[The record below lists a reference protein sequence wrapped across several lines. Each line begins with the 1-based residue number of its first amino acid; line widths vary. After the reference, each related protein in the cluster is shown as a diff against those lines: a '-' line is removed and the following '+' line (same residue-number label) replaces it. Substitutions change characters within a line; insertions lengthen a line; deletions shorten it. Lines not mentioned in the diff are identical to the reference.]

1 MSAFSSLGF
10 VENDRL
16 HVQRDNGYIGA
27 SNNPSKKEFSN
38 IIQPAQTP
46 PSAAAAGSNPSH
58 QQQQQQKQRQQKLPP
73 VASKAHPSSMSPPPA
88 LVSPPDETGILQ
100 RRILFLEA
108 QDKRRMSEIS
118 ELRGQLSDAR
128 SGFEERVQVQ
138 GTVLLDEGTPY
149 SSSLGEEEEEGSGS
163 GESKISGSLPKG
175 QVVKLYYP
183 MRKSVHDGG
192 VHMRHILVDPQTA
205 ALRLVWVLVQ
215 DAEGRKRV
223 GSFTD

>member
-38 IIQPAQTP
+38 IIQPVQTP
-46 PSAAAAGSNPSH
+46 SSAAAASNNPS
-58 QQQQQQKQRQQKLPP
+58 QTQQRQQRQAKLPI
-73 VASKAHPSSMSPPPA
+73 ASKAHPSLPSPA

-128 SGFEERVQVQ
+128 NGFEERVQVQ

-149 SSSLGEEEEEGSGS
+149 SSFLEDEEEGEGAGS
-163 GESKISGSLPKG
+163 RESNVSGSLPKG

-183 MRKSVHDGG
+183 MRRSVHDDGG

-215 DAEGRKRV
+215 DAGGRKRV